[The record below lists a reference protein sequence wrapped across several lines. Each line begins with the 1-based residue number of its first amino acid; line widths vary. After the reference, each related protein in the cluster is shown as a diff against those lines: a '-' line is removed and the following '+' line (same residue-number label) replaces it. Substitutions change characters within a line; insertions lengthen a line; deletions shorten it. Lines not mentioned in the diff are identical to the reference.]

1 MMAELQQFQCF
12 TPIYRADC
20 QLLIIGSLPGEMSFA
35 QSQYYAHPSNDF
47 WRLIGS
53 LLGRDLDDLDYAE
66 RLEIL
71 LQARIGLW
79 DSIRIASRRRS
90 DDNSVRHAEIN
101 NLADIASRLGALQ
114 CIAFNGKTA
123 AAYGRRGLAD
133 KWLHQSRILP
143 SSSGAA
149 RLTFGAKLAAW
160 RGLRDFIHLDPEPV
174 PPQVFNPGY
183 AADTVPVW

>member
-53 LLGRDLDDLDYAE
+53 LLRHDLDDLDYAA

-90 DDNSVRHAEIN
+90 DDNSVRYAEIN
-101 NLADIASRLGALQ
+101 NLADIADRLGALQ

-123 AAYGRRGLAD
+123 AAYGRRGLPD
-133 KWLHQSRILP
+133 RWLQKSRILP

-149 RLTFGAKLAAW
+149 RLSFGAKLAVW
-160 RGLRDFIHLDPEPV
+160 RGLRDFIDTDPATLCPPV
-174 PPQVFNPGY
+174 SNQVY
-183 AADTVPVW
+183 AAHTVPVW